1 MVGAFFEAAIQVGA
15 RKPGSDAEDIVL
27 VACSVFARETAL
39 HSAEKTSA
47 TAELQAGSPSRQRV
61 RNERGR
67 RGAKELSSEQ
77 DFSPA

>member
-39 HSAEKTSA
+39 HSAERLRRDGVTLRA
-47 TAELQAGSPSRQRV
+47 RRSRP
-61 RNERGR
+61 R
-67 RGAKELSSEQ
+67 RWLSRTVVEM
-77 DFSPA
+77 PTGLAAAPIRR